1 MTLVAVVILIRP
13 DLELHNCCSIFLMV
27 ATAKLS
33 KHLQHDPTASGG
45 LFLAVTPPPSHMQA
59 RPKSPLGIVW

>member
-45 LFLAVTPPPSHMQA
+45 LFLAVTHP
-59 RPKSPLGIVW
+59 